1 MNTVSTNNTE
11 SNYSSTPSCFTLED
25 ELVSKDLM
33 YKQQKETVIQSMM
46 LRDIEE
52 FIEKNM
58 KEMHMALDEL
68 RLSFEEEIQDVD
80 GKSSAILRKFYFY
93 FLEEV
98 FPDVVNGLREDMKV
112 ELENLREQYEDQ
124 RRLEVEKIRHKY
136 LKQR

>member
-1 MNTVSTNNTE
+1 MQMNTVSTYNTE

-25 ELVSKDLM
+25 ELASKDLL
-33 YKQQKETVIQSMM
+33 YKQQKENVIQSMM

-80 GKSSAILRKFYFY
+80 GKWLRI
-93 FLEEV
+93 FL
-98 FPDVVNGLREDMKV
+98 
-112 ELENLREQYEDQ
+112 
-124 RRLEVEKIRHKY
+124 
-136 LKQR
+136 